1 MHDVAEE
8 VGREPKSF
16 PGSFTFTCWRSQVHP
31 IQLLVYNCRSWNGY
45 CRSELSMAGKGQTTI
60 KRLLHELQ
68 SYESE
73 PSEALLHLGPV
84 EDNELTHW
92 RAVLRGVSGTAY
104 EGMLVSFLCCSFL
117 PAGFPHLPSSAN
129 TSLPGGLWALDIQIP
144 PTYPHSPPTIKF
156 LTPICHP
163 NVHFK
168 TGEICLDLLKTSWSP
183 VYTIAETLNAI
194 QQLLTSA
201 EPDSPLNIDVAQL
214 FRQGDMVGAEALIRF
229 YTETERWEGW

>member
-1 MHDVAEE
+1 
-8 VGREPKSF
+8 
-16 PGSFTFTCWRSQVHP
+16 
-31 IQLLVYNCRSWNGY
+31 
-45 CRSELSMAGKGQTTI
+45 MAGKGQTTI

-104 EGMLVSFLCCSFL
+104 E
-117 PAGFPHLPSSAN
+117 
-129 TSLPGGLWALDIQIP
+129 GGLWALDIQIP